1 MFCSGLLSG
10 RPCSAGRRKP
20 APDTDEE
27 RAKLA
32 AEQTLST
39 LLQQYA
45 FVREEEEMVRMLRM
59 LLARQ
64 CAGGETWGAA
74 EEAAWAGFTLAAED
88 VATYDLE
95 VRDPPVINRTICL
108 HIIRNLEIMPD

>member
-1 MFCSGLLSG
+1 MFWSGLISG

-59 LLARQ
+59 LLMRQ

-95 VRDPPVINRTICL
+95 VRDHPCDYQYDLFAYNP
-108 HIIRNLEIMPD
+108 

>member
-1 MFCSGLLSG
+1 METHPYNASRSSVTLRLFWSGLISG

-20 APDTDEE
+20 APQDTDEE

-59 LLARQ
+59 LLVRQ

-95 VRDPPVINRTICL
+95 VRNPL
-108 HIIRNLEIMPD
+108 